1 MERIKTGIA
10 ELDAMLKGGFMPGDA
25 VLLTGSAGTG
35 KTTLALQYLVNGV
48 TKFGDKGIYVTFE
61 ELPDQIYRDAL
72 NLGWDLRKLEDEDKL
87 RIICTSPNI
96 MLETDE
102 GDNILDQPIKEIQ
115 PRRIVIDALSHLEM
129 FVPKEEIR
137 SEVYR
142 LVRHLKMKNLSS
154 LLLWENPQILGQSFS
169 VTDAGIGFLVDCIVV
184 LKFVEIES
192 AMKKALMVLKMRGSD
207 HDKHLRE
214 FQLTS
219 EGVKM
224 FAPFDGYASI
234 LSGSPTKR
242 IEDRFAEA
250 FVGTQRREG
259 KP

>member
-1 MERIKTGIA
+1 VERIKTGIA

-25 VLLTGSAGTG
+25 VLLTGSAGSG

-102 GDNILDQPIKEIQ
+102 GENILDQPIKEIQ
-115 PRRIVIDALSHLEM
+115 PRRIVIDALSHLEI
-129 FVPKEEIR
+129 FVPKEELR
-137 SEVYR
+137 REVYR
-142 LVRHLKMKNLSS
+142 LARHLKMKNLSS
-154 LLLWENPQILGQSFS
+154 LLLWEKPEILGQSFS
-169 VTDAGIGFLVDCIVV
+169 VTDAGIGFLVDSIVV

-192 AMKKALMVLKMRGSD
+192 SMKKALMILKMRGSD

-214 FQLTS
+214 FQTTS
-219 EGVKM
+219 NGISIFASFDEYEGIM
-224 FAPFDGYASI
+224 T
-234 LSGSPTKR
+234 GSPR
-242 IEDRFAEA
+242 RRVGERFANA
-250 FVGTQRREG
+250 F
-259 KP
+259 K

>member
-48 TKFGDKGIYVTFE
+48 TKFGDNGIYVTFE
-61 ELPDQIYRDAL
+61 ELPDQIYRDAMS
-72 NLGWDLRKLEDEDKL
+72 LGWDLRKLEDEDKL
-87 RIICTSPNI
+87 RVICTSPNI

-102 GDNILDQPIKEIQ
+102 GENILDQPIKEIQ

-129 FVPKEEIR
+129 FVPKEELR
-137 SEVYR
+137 REVYR
-142 LVRHLKMKNLSS
+142 LARHLKMKNLSS

-169 VTDAGIGFLVDCIVV
+169 VTEAGIGFLVDCIVV

-192 AMKKALMVLKMRGSD
+192 SMKKALMVLKMR
-207 HDKHLRE
+207 L
-214 FQLTS
+214 
-219 EGVKM
+219 KM
-224 FAPFDGYASI
+224 N
-234 LSGSPTKR
+234 
-242 IEDRFAEA
+242 
-250 FVGTQRREG
+250 
-259 KP
+259 